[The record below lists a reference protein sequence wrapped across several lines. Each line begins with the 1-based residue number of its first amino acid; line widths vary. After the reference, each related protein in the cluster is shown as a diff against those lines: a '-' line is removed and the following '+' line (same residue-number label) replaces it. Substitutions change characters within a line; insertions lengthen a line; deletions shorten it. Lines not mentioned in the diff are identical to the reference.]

1 MIKQEALT
9 AYTFKVTRTGGLWPS
24 RICASLADA
33 AGLMLVCSG
42 LTECS
47 VAFAASVHLAAA
59 WGIVHPCALN
69 GHSFSPTTWQPRP
82 SPVRR
87 RGARHDDP
95 GLGIEVD
102 EDKVGILPRR
112 RGLTDMTGQDPIRTI
127 HVGVGR
133 RGRWPLEVLTA
144 DPRFMPAALVDVSPE
159 LLAEAVALTG
169 LDESVSFA
177 NLERALATV
186 QADAVIILHTHCFPC
201 PFARLAFDAG
211 KHVLVEKGMTTNW
224 QDGNWSRSRGRIARA

>member
-1 MIKQEALT
+1 MALDEAISGPVPLLTMIKQEALT

-69 GHSFSPTTWQPRP
+69 GPQFLTDDVAAKTLPREGDA
-82 SPVRR
+82 VLVT
-87 RGARHDDP
+87 DDP

-102 EDKVGILPRR
+102 EDKVR
-112 RGLTDMTGQDPIRTI
+112 
-127 HVGVGR
+127 H
-133 RGRWPLEVLTA
+133 
-144 DPRFMPAALVDVSPE
+144 FAAQ
-159 LLAEAVALTG
+159 EA
-169 LDESVSFA
+169 
-177 NLERALATV
+177 
-186 QADAVIILHTHCFPC
+186 
-201 PFARLAFDAG
+201 
-211 KHVLVEKGMTTNW
+211 
-224 QDGNWSRSRGRIARA
+224 